1 MKRLHSRHIVAN
13 PRCQICGAEV
23 ESTTHAMF
31 ECKFAVE
38 IWKYSSF
45 VGLLMDAPITSMA
58 ENLKWVAGRVDK
70 DELRR
75 FCALMWAAW
84 SCRNLYLFEHVQPCE
99 IQMAAGYIKMV
110 ENYDAYSAKVF
121 GHNPAQGGV
130 SCPTWSPPIKGFVK
144 VNTDAHIRE
153 GEFVE
158 VGAVVR
164 DSLGKV
170 VAVAA
175 QKRGVRL
182 SPEIAEAAAAVYG
195 VKIAMELGYT
205 KIHLECDALS
215 IAAAVGKGIGGI

>member
-1 MKRLHSRHIVAN
+1 MERLHSQHIVAN

-38 IWKYSSF
+38 IWKHSSF
-45 VGLLMDAPITSMA
+45 VGLLMDAQITSMA

-84 SCRNLYLFEHVQPCE
+84 SSRNLYLFEHVQPCE

-121 GHNPAQGGV
+121 GNDPRKEVCLARLGV
-130 SCPTWSPPIKGFVK
+130 LPWRGRVCGS
-144 VNTDAHIRE
+144 
-153 GEFVE
+153 
-158 VGAVVR
+158 GAVVR

-175 QKRGVRL
+175 QKRGVRW
-182 SPEIAEAAAAVYG
+182 SP
-195 VKIAMELGYT
+195 
-205 KIHLECDALS
+205 
-215 IAAAVGKGIGGI
+215 